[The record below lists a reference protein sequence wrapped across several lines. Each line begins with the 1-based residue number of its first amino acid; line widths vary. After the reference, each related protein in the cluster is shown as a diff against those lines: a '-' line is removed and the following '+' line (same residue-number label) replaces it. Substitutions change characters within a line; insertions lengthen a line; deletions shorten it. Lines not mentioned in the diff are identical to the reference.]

1 MERYTCVTK
10 KCVKRVFEK
19 GISVHNQTHHAC
31 AAFRGTKS
39 TIFVTKGRFKNHIQ
53 LA

>member
-1 MERYTCVTK
+1 MRDQKTC
-10 KCVKRVFEK
+10 EK

-31 AAFRGTKS
+31 AACRGTKS
-39 TIFVTKGRFKNHIQ
+39 TIFVTKGRFKKHIQ